1 VRTEEAG
8 VNVANLLA
16 TKGRDVAT
24 INQERSVNDAVAMLK
39 ERGIGALVV
48 VGGTGPLTGILSERD
63 IVRAFAREG
72 ADALDLRVAALMSTS
87 VTTCEESTSV
97 NELMTTMTEKRIR
110 HVPVVQGGLLVGIV
124 SIGDVVK
131 ARVTELENE
140 KRDLLEYVS
149 AR

>member
-1 VRTEEAG
+1 M
-8 VNVANLLA
+8 NVASLLA

-24 INQERSVNDAVAMLK
+24 INQERSVHDAVAMLK

-48 VGGTGPLTGILSERD
+48 VGGTGPLAGILSERD
-63 IVRAFAREG
+63 VVRAFAREG
-72 ADALDLRVAALMSTS
+72 AAALDLRVAALMSTA
-87 VTTCEESTSV
+87 VTTCQESTTM
-97 NELMTTMTEKRIR
+97 NELMSTMTDKRIR
-110 HVPVVQGGLLVGIV
+110 HVPVVEGGLLVGLV

-131 ARVTELENE
+131 ARVNELEHE

>member
-1 VRTEEAG
+1 M
-8 VNVANLLA
+8 NVAHLLA

-24 INQERSVNDAVAMLK
+24 INQERSVHDAVAMLK

-63 IVRAFAREG
+63 VVRAFAREG

>member
-1 VRTEEAG
+1 M
-8 VNVANLLA
+8 NVVNLLA

-24 INQERSVNDAVAMLK
+24 INQERTVHDAVAMLK

-63 IVRAFAREG
+63 VVRAFAREG

-140 KRDLLEYVS
+140 KRDLLEYVN